1 MSMQH
6 IDVYLHSIGN
16 ASHKVIFGIDSER
29 TWKCEREICNNSE
42 ILLNMS
48 VQYI

>member
-6 IDVYLHSIGN
+6 IDVYLHSIDN
-16 ASHKVIFGIDSER
+16 ASHKVIFGIKTMRELGKLS
-29 TWKCEREICNNSE
+29 EICNNSE